1 MEPKTKKW
9 KTEKVKTDMLR
20 SIGKR
25 YGESVQSVL
34 KKKRKAAVGILQK
47 RKVLNL
53 GWNSE
58 RVMDEWWV
66 HGTDGWSAT
75 QTIGYSFCAQCH
87 YNVRL
92 KTGISKRYLT
102 KLTIQLVIFLLQI
115 IIFMPSIPNT
125 QLITYFRSI
134 NNFVVTRNVIWVR
147 FSFVMI

>member
-53 GWNSE
+53 GRNSE

-66 HGTDGWSAT
+66 HGTDG
-75 QTIGYSFCAQCH
+75 
-87 YNVRL
+87 
-92 KTGISKRYLT
+92 
-102 KLTIQLVIFLLQI
+102 
-115 IIFMPSIPNT
+115 
-125 QLITYFRSI
+125 
-134 NNFVVTRNVIWVR
+134 
-147 FSFVMI
+147 